1 MQYDSR
7 QQAWYIS
14 GKSVFKSHCSG
25 HSFIV
30 GKAYLQVC
38 PEAVIFDTH
47 VDACVTPDQ
56 ARRPDCKANKF
67 LGFECPTYKPEE

>member
-1 MQYDSR
+1 MI
-7 QQAWYIS
+7 IS
-14 GKSVFKSHCSG
+14 GKS
-25 HSFIV
+25 
-30 GKAYLQVC
+30 YLQIC

-67 LGFECPTYKPEE
+67 LGFECPTYKPDE